1 MIDSRRRTFS
11 RAMLLAL
18 GTVVAGA
25 WLLWARVTTRMTSRF
40 VAAPVAA
47 SAVSADLAEA
57 ALDRFEAFRAGLAGE
72 RLAMSDA
79 ELSSMVRYAIPGIL
93 PPGVSEP
100 EVTLEGGSL
109 TLSARVAIEAFPDLP
124 ALDQVV
130 GILPDPVP
138 VRMEGELAP
147 FGKESVTFR
156 VGHIEAARI
165 PLPARLIPRVL
176 SALGRRHRDGLPRD
190 ALHLPLPS
198 GLSSV
203 YVSGDSLVL
212 VVER

>member
-1 MIDSRRRTFS
+1 MVDSRRRTFS

-25 WLLWARVTTRMTSRF
+25 WLLWPRVTTRMTSRF

-72 RLAMSDA
+72 RLAMSDT
-79 ELSSMVRYAIPGIL
+79 ELSSVVRYAILGIL

-109 TLSARVAIEAFPDLP
+109 TLAARVAIEAFPDLP

-130 GILPDPVP
+130 GMLPDTVP

-147 FGKESVTFR
+147 FGKESVTFT
-156 VGHIEAARI
+156 VGHIEAGRI
-165 PLPARLIPRVL
+165 PLPGRLIPRVL
-176 SALGRRHRDGLPRD
+176 SALGRRQRDGLPRD

>member
-1 MIDSRRRTFS
+1 
-11 RAMLLAL
+11 MLLAL

-25 WLLWARVTTRMTSRF
+25 WLLWPRVTTRMTSQF

-47 SAVSADLAEA
+47 SAASAELAEA

-79 ELSSMVRYAIPGIL
+79 ELSSVVRYAIPGIL

-109 TLSARVAIEAFPDLP
+109 TLAARVAIEAFPDLP

-130 GILPDPVP
+130 GILPDTVP
-138 VRMEGELAP
+138 VRMEGELGPVQQGVRDLPGGAYRGGPHPAP
-147 FGKESVTFR
+147 R
-156 VGHIEAARI
+156 PPH
-165 PLPARLIPRVL
+165 PR
-176 SALGRRHRDGLPRD
+176 G
-190 ALHLPLPS
+190 
-198 GLSSV
+198 SSV
-203 YVSGDSLVL
+203 RSGAGTETGCRRTRCTCRCRAASPLYM
-212 VVER
+212 